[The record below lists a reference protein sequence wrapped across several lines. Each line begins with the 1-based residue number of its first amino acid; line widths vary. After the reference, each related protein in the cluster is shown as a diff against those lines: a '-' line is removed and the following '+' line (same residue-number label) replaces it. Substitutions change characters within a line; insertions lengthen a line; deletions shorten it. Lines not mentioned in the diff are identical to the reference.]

1 MQIFYSHALAAFL
14 DIYYIYITS
23 MKKKDA
29 FIFCQ
34 CYSKKPLTSIA
45 IQKYWQVQYQD
56 IIVCDL

>member
-14 DIYYIYITS
+14 DIYYINITRI
-23 MKKKDA
+23 KKKNA
-29 FIFCQ
+29 LIFCH
-34 CYSKKPLTSIA
+34 CYSQKPLTSIA